1 MWNVSRTTLYLF
13 FIGFS
18 AETLQDFRT
27 FLPGLQIVFLLK
39 FFALIAFIASLRA
52 RNKTSVSNCLKR
64 SCKSWLILQIFFWL
78 NRLGCCCHAYK
89 TFSCAFT
96 INLVHVD
103 GKSSGANTMRFAAV
117 SSVSLGLDVIGAW
130 RTFQKAFRIVCF
142 GMRCCQ
148 SQAAI
153 ITRKQWQEFSA
164 SFQFWLWLLPGP
176 D

>member
-1 MWNVSRTTLYLF
+1 
-13 FIGFS
+13 
-18 AETLQDFRT
+18 
-27 FLPGLQIVFLLK
+27 
-39 FFALIAFIASLRA
+39 
-52 RNKTSVSNCLKR
+52 
-64 SCKSWLILQIFFWL
+64 
-78 NRLGCCCHAYK
+78 
-89 TFSCAFT
+89 
-96 INLVHVD
+96 
-103 GKSSGANTMRFAAV
+103 MRFAAV